1 MSLLLIRFLI
11 GLYDGVDDR
20 AGFVSSFISFHLQV
34 GIQHRATTGLHMGNA
49 VLHEGGANHDTG
61 VKITVRLQITHGTAV
76 TVAFFVVQTDKLT
89 AWL

>member
-20 AGFVSSFISFHLQV
+20 TGFVTGFIGFHLQV

-49 VLHEGGANHDTG
+49 VLHEGRANHDTG
-61 VKITVRLQITHGTAV
+61 VKIAIRL
-76 TVAFFVVQTDKLT
+76 
-89 AWL
+89 